1 MDIETLNALRG
12 ERNGEGYT
20 SSPNHHLFTIDIN
33 PSVEIGHCL
42 SGNKRAEHYNR
53 GQLSPIRETAD

>member
-1 MDIETLNALRG
+1 MDTETLNALRG

-42 SGNKRAEHYNR
+42 SGNKRADITI
-53 GQLSPIRETAD
+53 GASLL